1 MYQIALENYERLL
14 AAWEAGHPEQAEK
27 RGGQAPAG

>member
-14 AAWEAGHPEQAEK
+14 AAWEARHPEQADK
-27 RGGQAPAG
+27 PPAR